1 VIIID
6 LTGFYLFLILT
17 CPPLLLFTN
26 FPIKAKERVEMTA
39 PFPFESMLVFG
50 WMASMLL
57 IGVLLRAR
65 IPFFQRFLFPSCLIG
80 GIIGLILVNLRVIK
94 IAVSDLEIFAYHFFN
109 ISFISVGLTHSN
121 DPKDPSPRS
130 KVFIRGPAWMALVQ
144 GSCFGLQATVGGLL
158 VVLFG
163 FLGMELFPT
172 FGFLAP
178 LGFEEGPGQALSVG
192 KVWEGFGFEQ
202 AATIGLTFAAIGYLF
217 AFFVG
222 VPLVNRGIRKGLATY
237 GAKALPRDFL
247 TGVMPADRQTESA
260 GKLTLHT
267 GNVDSMAFQAA
278 FVGLVYLLT
287 YAFVKYVGLLLPSD
301 AAKIMWGFFFVFG
314 LVFAICVRLLIKK
327 FGAEHL
333 IDPGIQRRITGW
345 SIDFLIVATVMAIQF
360 LVVWKYALP
369 IFLISILNGALTTMM
384 VVYLGKRLGE
394 YNLERTAAVYG
405 AVTGT
410 VSCGLLLLRISD
422 PDFKTPVAIEIA
434 VMNVLS
440 IVPIGGCLL
449 LVNAPVWWNWGVGTT
464 SLVFLGVMA
473 AGLALIRVLK
483 FLGPP
488 KY

>member
-1 VIIID
+1 
-6 LTGFYLFLILT
+6 
-17 CPPLLLFTN
+17 
-26 FPIKAKERVEMTA
+26 MTA
-39 PFPFESMLVFG
+39 PFPFESMLIFG
-50 WMASMLL
+50 WLASMLL
-57 IGVLLRAR
+57 MGVLLRAR
-65 IPFFQRFLFPSCLIG
+65 IAFFQRFLFPSCLIG
-80 GIIGLILVNLRVIK
+80 GIIGLILVNLQVIK

-121 DPKDPSPRS
+121 DQKDSSLPG
-130 KVFIRGPAWMALVQ
+130 KVFIKGPAWMALVQ
-144 GSCFGLQATVGGLL
+144 GSCFGLQAAVGGLL
-158 VVLFG
+158 ALLFG
-163 FLGMELFPT
+163 VLGMELFPT
-172 FGFLAP
+172 FGFMAP

-222 VPLVNRGIRKGLATY
+222 VPIVNWGIRKGLSAY
-237 GAKALPRDFL
+237 GAKELPRDFL
-247 TGVMPADRQTESA
+247 TGIIPRGKRTETA
-260 GKLTLHT
+260 GKLRLHT

-278 FVGLVYLLT
+278 LVGLVYLLT
-287 YAFVKYVGLLLPSD
+287 YGFVKYVGWLLPSD

-314 LVFAICVRLLIKK
+314 LLFAACVRLLIQK
-327 FGAEHL
+327 FGAGHL

-360 LVVWKYALP
+360 LVVWKFALP
-369 IFLISILNGALTTMM
+369 IFLISIFNGVLTTMV
-384 VVYLGKRLGE
+384 VVYLGKRLLE
-394 YNLERTAAVYG
+394 FNLERTAAVYG

-410 VSCGLLLLRISD
+410 VSCGLLLLRIAD

-464 SLVFLGVMA
+464 ALVFVGVMA
-473 AGLALIRVLK
+473 VGLALIRLLK
-483 FLGPP
+483 MWGPP
-488 KY
+488 RF